1 MSAPAQRRGGLGE
14 QELTRGDAQVGD
26 LSAASA
32 DLATAACL
40 LAKDDSDLE
49 ALRKQMAEAQAV
61 SFSVGVEKMMQGE
74 HREALSQLQTG
85 IDAAEAA
92 GALKVVAHGYSYMG
106 IAHQQL
112 GNFSQA
118 IKCHERHLHLAE
130 GLADADER
138 VRALSNLSSA
148 HQLNGDHQQAIAFHT
163 QQLELVTD
171 STPPADLCSLYGN
184 MSRAYLSAGQ
194 LNKALEYQERCFQI
208 ATNLDNDEMRAKA
221 LSNLG
226 QTLSAM
232 GRENEALVA
241 HRKSLLLSQAD
252 EDEVAC
258 ARQLESIARLQQSQG
273 EHRKALRSF
282 DRVLG
287 TLEKYHDGGAQVAR
301 VRCRKALSLHALG
314 DSAQAIEMLKDGMA
328 VSRGAGDKEEEAYV
342 LQQLGLLYVSQSDAD
357 KAVQCHARELKLRR
371 ELTAQSGCARAP
383 AAATVPAPAAGPASP
398 PRQVDGARAAH
409 GACGQGSQ
417 GREDGAGRRGG
428 AEESLPHEK
437 MLGDD
442 SDGCAHHSSAGIASA
457 HKSAENAARRELEA
471 GMALGAALSLA
482 GRHREAIFH
491 YTAALRRAQQTR
503 DVLEQGVLMVS
514 IGAVLLQEGSEKFA
528 AAAFR
533 QGLEFLE
540 ENAGDLTAS
549 SFESAGAADDGKA
562 FEADASADL
571 SNRRN
576 RLFSA
581 LARALRGLQ
590 MVHVQHHESYH
601 SPSAAAP
608 SNSANPVDGDESTSD
623 TSSTRTAGSSRAS
636 SATSTGAGAPR
647 DNSDRV
653 PATVASAAVAAKEAL
668 VCALQLQALEQ
679 VVALGDQRV
688 LEWEEVEDDLDLRSL
703 TFKDVRDVVRLSGSG
718 LVVLSLL
725 DREGTLV
732 AWVVPPDG
740 GNGINSVKMILMEQR
755 HLLSRIAQDWC
766 DVPALLS
773 RATGGARAQQACDP
787 PGASAAT
794 ANDGSDGGRNDAQQ
808 GRNSAEEP
816 VGELGESELF
826 RLLYDICWAQLAQH
840 VADWEHV
847 RIVPHGELLLVPW
860 GALLDSSMSPLS
872 SRHIISVEPCLK
884 GLIYL
889 LNNLAPQDGASAGVE
904 PRRGPVAVSVDKVL
918 SRVRAAAPA
927 GAALV
932 VSDPYNAQHVRRSA
946 QDLAQEREDRKEE
959 AELGRICVPLRVPPG
974 GFDAVQEALDN
985 PPPGGWLPRAV
996 SGKGASAA
1004 SAADNVP
1011 EGASEEGR
1019 DAGGAAR
1026 GTADTSRSGVGIRG
1040 EAAGASSVGVQEP
1053 VGVRGHPV
1061 SGEVKGV
1068 TAALRAMGMEVTSL
1082 AKERASPRMVMDACK
1097 EAGWIH
1103 LAVPLVGGDPH
1114 RSDWVHG
1121 SGRGKGSASRGAEH
1135 KTGHLKDEPAGRYD
1149 EMELVLADGETA
1161 DGERDWG
1168 YVTARRLADWRGK
1181 FAGATVV
1188 VAGRP
1193 QGQVTLDGAGNSPAT
1208 SASTVGKEGVE
1219 GGEEGASDG
1228 QEDAALDGPER
1239 RLLKRAATR
1248 EHGRAPAGV
1257 MGHGPLTSR
1266 CVQVWLAMVGALRLS
1281 CGAQVLMPL
1290 RVCVA
1295 VGVWVP
1301 CAEGEGAK
1309 LLGQMLGIAGLRE

>member
-1 MSAPAQRRGGLGE
+1 
-14 QELTRGDAQVGD
+14 
-26 LSAASA
+26 
-32 DLATAACL
+32 L
-40 LAKDDSDLE
+40 LPEDDSDLE

-61 SFSVGVEKMMQGE
+61 SFSAGVAKLMQGE
-74 HREALSQLQTG
+74 HGEALPLLQTG
-85 IDAAEAA
+85 IDAAQAA

-106 IAHQQL
+106 IAHQQQ
-112 GNFSQA
+112 GNISQA
-118 IKCHERHLHLAE
+118 IKCHERHLRLAE

-148 HQLNGDHQQAIAFHT
+148 HQLNGDHKQAIAYHN

-232 GRENEALVA
+232 GRENDALIA

-252 EDEVAC
+252 EDELAC
-258 ARQLESIARLQQSQG
+258 ARQLESIAHLLQSKG

-287 TLEKYHDGGAQVAR
+287 TLQKHHDAGVHVAR

-328 VSRGAGDKEEEAYV
+328 VSRGVGDKEEEAYV

-371 ELTAQSGCARAP
+371 ELTAQSESARAP
-383 AAATVPAPAAGPASP
+383 AAAKASSPAAGPALP
-398 PRQVDGARAAH
+398 PRQADADGAPAAH
-409 GACGQGSQ
+409 GSGGQGGQ
-417 GREDGAGRRGG
+417 GREDGGARRRG
-428 AEESLPHEK
+428 AEEDRPHGKMVSEK
-437 MLGDD
+437 
-442 SDGCAHHSSAGIASA
+442 SDGTASNSSQGAASA
-457 HKSAENAARRELEA
+457 HKGAENAARRELEA

-482 GRHREAIFH
+482 GRHQEALFH

-514 IGAVLLQEGSEKFA
+514 IGAVLLQEGREKFA
-528 AAAFR
+528 TAAFR

-549 SFESAGAADDGKA
+549 SFESAGAADEGKRLEPDGVGLHLGA
-562 FEADASADL
+562 HADL

-601 SPSAAAP
+601 NPPQAALSGFPSPAA
-608 SNSANPVDGDESTSD
+608 DGNESTSD

-636 SATSTGAGAPR
+636 SATSTGADAPR
-647 DNSDRV
+647 DDADRV
-653 PATVASAAVAAKEAL
+653 VATAASAAVAAKEAL
-668 VCALQLQALEQ
+668 MCALQLQALEQ
-679 VVALGDQRV
+679 VVALGDQGV
-688 LEWEEVEDDLDLRSL
+688 LDWEEVEDDLDLRSL
-703 TFKDVRDVVRLSGSG
+703 TFKDVQDVVRLSGSG

-740 GNGINSVKMILMEQR
+740 RGVKSVKMILMEQR

-766 DVPALLS
+766 HVPALLS
-773 RATGGARAQQACDP
+773 RATFSARAPLAGDR
-787 PGASAAT
+787 PGASAA
-794 ANDGSDGGRNDAQQ
+794 APHDASDGGGKDAPDCRHDA
-808 GRNSAEEP
+808 GNHAA
-816 VGELGESELF
+816 ELGEHELF

-847 RIVPHGELLLVPW
+847 RIVAHGELLLVPW
-860 GALLDSSMSPLS
+860 AALLDSSMLPLS

-889 LNNLAPQDGASAGVE
+889 LNNLEPQDAANKGGVQ
-904 PRRGPVAVSVDKVL
+904 RRGPAVSVDVDCIL
-918 SRVRAAAPA
+918 NRVRPAAPA

-946 QDLAQEREDRKEE
+946 QELAQERDDRKEDS
-959 AELGRICVPLRVPPG
+959 ELGRTCAPLHVAPG

-996 SGKGASAA
+996 GGKGGSSTSATD
-1004 SAADNVP
+1004 SVP

-1019 DAGGAAR
+1019 DSSGAAR
-1026 GTADTSRSGVGIRG
+1026 SAADTSSSGGGIRA
-1040 EAAGASSVGVQEP
+1040 EAAGASRGGVQEP
-1053 VGVRGHPV
+1053 VGGREQPA
-1061 SGEVKGV
+1061 SWEATGV

-1082 AKERASPRMVMDACK
+1082 TQERASPRRVMDACK

-1114 RSDWVHG
+1114 RSDWVRA
-1121 SGRGKGSASRGAEH
+1121 SGGGKESAGRGAEH
-1135 KTGHLKDEPAGRYD
+1135 KSGHLKDEPGGRCD
-1149 EMELVLADGETA
+1149 EIELVLADGETA

-1193 QGQVTLDGAGNSPAT
+1193 QGQVALDGAGSSPAMAAGT
-1208 SASTVGKEGVE
+1208 AGQE
-1219 GGEEGASDG
+1219 GGDEGAADG
-1228 QEDAALDGPER
+1228 EEDAAPDGPER

-1248 EHGRAPAGV
+1248 EHGRAPPGAL
-1257 MGHGPLTSR
+1257 GHGPLTSR
-1266 CVQVWLAMVGALRLS
+1266 CVQVWLAMVGALRLC

-1290 RVCVA
+1290 PVCV
-1295 VGVWVP
+1295 VGD
-1301 CAEGEGAK
+1301 GS
-1309 LLGQMLGIAGLRE
+1309 MLGVGCEGVLPVGRMRGISGLRT